1 MSGTTKFLKELR
13 QLMARIPDDVTLEQL
28 EWAAQ
33 ETSLSLGSVI
43 AARKAVAHRRKIIPR
58 RRHTEKGPPR

>member
-13 QLMARIPDDVTLEQL
+13 QLMARVPDDVTLEQL
-28 EWAAQ
+28 EWALQ
-33 ETSLSLGSVI
+33 EASLSLGSAI
-43 AARKAVAHRRKIIPR
+43 AARKALAQKRKRIPR